1 MMSEYKDMSMLM
13 NIGTNPSN
21 AIVQT
26 MIRQIRFLLNY
37 FSFHLGPEFRLF
49 CILIIEIYFSK
60 TIKEA

>member
-37 FSFHLGPEFRLF
+37 FSFHLGPEFRLSA
-49 CILIIEIYFSK
+49 Y
-60 TIKEA
+60 